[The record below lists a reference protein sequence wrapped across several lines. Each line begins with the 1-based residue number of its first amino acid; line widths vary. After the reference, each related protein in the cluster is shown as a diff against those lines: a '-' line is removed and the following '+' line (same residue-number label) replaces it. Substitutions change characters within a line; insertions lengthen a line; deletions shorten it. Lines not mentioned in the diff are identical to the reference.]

1 MKMLTAA
8 GFLEPFQREAHTVDS
23 ACLDVCAW
31 FHMSMYYFSKLKIT
45 AKQNSKTVSSLHE
58 LYTSVPTRKCMC
70 QSGLT
75 ELFFAS
81 LARASSNSGGAELR
95 EKHTKRPPG
104 NRGPREKV
112 CLLF

>member
-1 MKMLTAA
+1 MLTAA
-8 GFLEPFQREAHTVDS
+8 GFLKPFQREAHTVDS
-23 ACLDVCAW
+23 ACLHVCAW
-31 FHMSMYYFSKLKIT
+31 FHKSMYYFSKLKIT
-45 AKQNSKTVSSLHE
+45 AKQNSKSVSSLHE